1 MRWRGVGTNVQPGAS
16 NDFGCFAQAQF
27 SDQVDDSTS
36 SVLAD
41 IPGIDDLSLCRATC
55 QNDCIA
61 AFAQEPDER
70 YPACSVP
77 LFVGELRRQSH
88 DHEGLAASG
97 C

>member
-1 MRWRGVGTNVQPGAS
+1 MRCRGVGTTVQPGAS
-16 NDFGCFAQAQF
+16 NDFGFLAKVQF
-27 SDQVDDSTS
+27 SNQVDDSTS

-41 IPGIDDLSLCRATC
+41 IPGIDHLSLCRATC

-61 AFAQEPDER
+61 AFAQEPDEC

-77 LFVGELRRQSH
+77 LFVGELRRQMH